1 MYLSGYYF
9 NMPIDESH
17 FFYTYIESVIYELRY
32 CKENIV
38 HRYVPLPTY
47 IYIYLFVFQNFSP
60 TRNKVIFYVFISFVS
75 YLSSCTRIREV
86 YNISDYGQSFPAK
99 DPITVAI
106 QGLCG
111 FQFRFWGPRILLCLT
126 GFIVKTAL

>member
-1 MYLSGYYF
+1 M
-9 NMPIDESH
+9 
-17 FFYTYIESVIYELRY
+17 
-32 CKENIV
+32 
-38 HRYVPLPTY
+38 
-47 IYIYLFVFQNFSP
+47 
-60 TRNKVIFYVFISFVS
+60 
-75 YLSSCTRIREV
+75 RIREV

-126 GFIVKTAL
+126 GFIGMDVVALAIFHLPLQFLAKQVLNAFDISIRINF